1 MADDKKPEEKQQKKR
16 GPRGELGE
24 STAGERLKR
33 EHRRARKI
41 AGDNTPLRE
50 FARQL
55 ARGGDYDATEWLR
68 VKGLLHP

>member
-1 MADDKKPEEKQQKKR
+1 MSDDKKPEEKQKKR

-41 AGDNTPLRE
+41 AGDATPLRE

-55 ARGGDYDATEWLR
+55 ARGGDADAAAWLR
-68 VKGLLHP
+68 AKGIL